1 MKTLILGGRGNLGSQ
16 LVKQF
21 PGALALD
28 GDDFDILDFSL
39 LSQKI
44 RDFSPKL
51 IINAIAYNAVD
62 RCENDEKE
70 LALAYRLNR
79 DLVSVLATL
88 AASLETV
95 LVHYSSDYVF
105 SGSLDSPEFN
115 ESSSTN
121 PINNYGVTKA
131 AGEQELLAAGRN
143 QGLRY
148 FLIRTSKLF
157 GPPGTSPFSKPSF
170 FDIMLKLADNKKEI
184 SVVDE
189 EVSAFTY
196 TLDLALETK
205 SILDN
210 NRPVGIYHITND
222 GSATWYQAALE
233 LFRLR
238 EMKVKLKPI
247 SGAELKRPAL
257 RPQYS
262 VLKDTKLPPRRFWR
276 QALEQYLETI

>member
-44 RDFSPKL
+44 RDFAPTL

-88 AASLETV
+88 AASLEAV

-105 SGSLDSPEFN
+105 SGSLDSPEFS

-121 PINNYGVTKA
+121 PINHYGATKA

-247 SGAELKRPAL
+247 SGSELKRPAP